1 MVPLD
6 WIALIENDYY
16 NWKFILTFRFK
27 DAQSAQQRQQ
37 LQLIDATHSHH
48 LKQAKTMIWN
58 VNNGKKRVN
67 LKMSVSGARIKRL

>member
-48 LKQAKTMIWN
+48 LKQAKTMI
-58 VNNGKKRVN
+58 
-67 LKMSVSGARIKRL
+67 